1 MQIADALM
9 KALHPR
15 GVGVVIEAQHLCMMM
30 RGVEKQNSVL
40 KTSCLLGVFKED
52 ARTRSE
58 FLSLL
63 KD

>member
-1 MQIADALM
+1 M
-9 KALHPR
+9 
-15 GVGVVIEAQHLCMMM
+15 
-30 RGVEKQNSVL
+30 

-63 KD
+63 SD